1 MKYYGMK
8 TDYCIS
14 FLLCFIL
21 LIWAVFL
28 IIDRWNA
35 ATIGVRAL
43 MLIACFV
50 LIIVEVSFLLKI
62 GFSQS
67 SALFQEDGIHI
78 FLRKQAELIV
88 IPWESV
94 KECKWIRGER
104 QIGYLMLI
112 FRWDALFCGKPLA
125 TYSNPYPSLKQAKP
139 YLLDEKMEMLARKK
153 VTLEEIRNMP
163 FVLAVDRNKHLFEK
177 GSAMWRQRNS
187 TVCK

>member
-1 MKYYGMK
+1 MKDYGMK

-94 KECKWIRGER
+94 KECKWIRGE
-104 QIGYLMLI
+104 G
-112 FRWDALFCGKPLA
+112 DG
-125 TYSNPYPSLKQAKP
+125 SL
-139 YLLDEKMEMLARKK
+139 
-153 VTLEEIRNMP
+153 
-163 FVLAVDRNKHLFEK
+163 
-177 GSAMWRQRNS
+177 
-187 TVCK
+187 C